1 MYFVATR
8 HLHDL
13 AWWIILFT
21 GLWAV
26 FRAWRGRLARLP
38 WTRKERLAGLVFSSA
53 LATQL
58 LIGLALYFQSPLV
71 HALFAGGA
79 AGLDPQA
86 AIFFGLLHPLI
97 MFTAVVLGQVGFSV
111 SKRLSGD
118 RRKYVIAT
126 GCYTAALAVVL
137 LAVLWAWF
145 SYGRP
150 LLPYHAHTRGWDL
163 QPPQPTAVPVAVNK
177 RLAGIYPVGS
187 WIPDRSGLGGFG
199 PCDNYPF
206 DLGEAAWGTGGAIS
220 LVAFPDEP
228 VAYFKFRGI
237 AVRLIN
243 CSGELA
249 SFPACDSC
257 LQMVQ
262 EAQGADG
269 RWRPIESWPDSD
281 CGNSYHRVFL
291 GPDQYWQFPARL
303 YSGPAKTKLR
313 FRLDCGQGPPL
324 YSNEFEGAVNA
335 AQFEDPADNRQGLA
349 PPPDPVFNSALKPTS
364 CYVELYDPW
373 TKSSAGGH
381 AEQNGDDDLPDPD
394 RPPTTPAR

>member
-111 SKRLSGD
+111 SKRLSDD

-163 QPPQPTAVPVAVNK
+163 QPPQPAAVPVAVNK

-187 WIPDRSGLGGFG
+187 WIPDRSALGGFG

-206 DLGEAAWGTGGAIS
+206 DLGEAAWGTRGAIS
-220 LVAFPDEP
+220 LVAFPYEP

-262 EAQGADG
+262 EAQGGG
-269 RWRPIESWPDSD
+269 RPLASDRIMARFGLRQQLSPSIPWARPI
-281 CGNSYHRVFL
+281 
-291 GPDQYWQFPARL
+291 
-303 YSGPAKTKLR
+303 
-313 FRLDCGQGPPL
+313 
-324 YSNEFEGAVNA
+324 
-335 AQFEDPADNRQGLA
+335 LA
-349 PPPDPVFNSALKPTS
+349 ISRSALQRPS
-364 CYVELYDPW
+364 QDEAPL
-373 TKSSAGGH
+373 SAGLRSRAAPLFQRVRGSG
-381 AEQNGDDDLPDPD
+381 QRRSIRGS
-394 RPPTTPAR
+394 RGQ